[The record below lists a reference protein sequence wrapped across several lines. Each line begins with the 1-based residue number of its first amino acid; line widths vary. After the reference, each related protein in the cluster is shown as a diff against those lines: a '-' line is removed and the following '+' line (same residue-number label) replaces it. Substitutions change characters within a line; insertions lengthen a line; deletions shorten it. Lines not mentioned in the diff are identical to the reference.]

1 MMTRVVASTALV
13 ALVAIT
19 LEFLRGVTLA
29 SDPHVAL
36 ELVAGAVLVWV
47 VVLVVLARA
56 PQALSA
62 RTLALAGLLLGVA
75 CIATPPR
82 QSSDIW
88 SYVMYGR
95 ILAVHHANP
104 YVVLPATYQ
113 HDALYHLVSPVWRHT
128 PSRYGVLFTLLSGL
142 GTRLF
147 GTSVLALRLWFQVIA
162 LLSLAGIALVVWRRS
177 RSTFALALVV
187 LNPFVLLSV
196 LNGGHNDVLVA
207 LGLLVGVLLVRDD
220 HLVFGALVLGATSLV
235 KLTALLAVVAVVVW
249 LLLRRRW
256 RDAAIVG
263 AIAAGLAA
271 VGTLP
276 VHGELHA
283 LRAGDAGTT
292 RNSIWWLLRLYTDHH
307 SVLPWHGPQWDIAQ
321 YQAVVAHVMPLLAL
335 AAFIASVMWLKSR
348 RALSLEAAAVLALSA
363 YVVLGGWVLPWY
375 AVWALPLA
383 AIATTARLRWVVA
396 AHGALLLAFQQVPYR
411 EFLERHTD
419 VGWWMLLG
427 LPLLVVVLY
436 GMAVLR
442 PAAASSS

>member
-1 MMTRVVASTALV
+1 MHRAVALAAV
-13 ALVAIT
+13 AALVAIT
-19 LEFLRGVTLA
+19 LEFLRRVTLA

-36 ELVAGAVLVWV
+36 GLVSGAVLAWV

-56 PQALSA
+56 PDALSA
-62 RTLALAGLLLGVA
+62 RVVALAGLLLGIACVA
-75 CIATPPR
+75 APPR
-82 QSSDIW
+82 QSSDIY

-113 HDALYHLVSPVWRHT
+113 HDALYHFVTPLWRHT
-128 PSRYGVLFTLLSGL
+128 PSRYGVLFTLLSAVGVRL
-142 GTRLF
+142 G
-147 GTSVLALRLWFQVIA
+147 GASVLVLRLWFQVIA
-162 LLSLAGIALVVWRRS
+162 LLALAGVALIVWRRS
-177 RSTFALALVV
+177 RSVFALALVV

-196 LNGGHNDVLVA
+196 LNGGHNDALVA

-220 HLVFGALVLGATSLV
+220 HLVSAALVLGATSLV

-249 LLLRRRW
+249 LALRGRW
-256 RDAAIVG
+256 RHAALVG
-263 AIAAGLAA
+263 CVAGGLTAA
-271 VGTLP
+271 GTLP

-292 RNSIWWLLRLYTDHH
+292 RDSIWWLVRLYTDHH
-307 SVLPWHGPQWDIAQ
+307 SVLPWHGPDWGIAQ
-321 YQAVVAHVMPLLAL
+321 YRAFVGDAMPLLAL
-335 AAFIASVMWLKSR
+335 AAFVASVIWLSSR
-348 RALSLEAAAVLALSA
+348 GALSLEAAAVLALSA

-411 EFLERHTD
+411 EFLERHSD
-419 VGWWMLLG
+419 VGWWTLLG
-427 LPLLVVVLY
+427 VPLLVVALY
-436 GMAVLR
+436 GVALIR
-442 PAAASSS
+442 PAPAPSS